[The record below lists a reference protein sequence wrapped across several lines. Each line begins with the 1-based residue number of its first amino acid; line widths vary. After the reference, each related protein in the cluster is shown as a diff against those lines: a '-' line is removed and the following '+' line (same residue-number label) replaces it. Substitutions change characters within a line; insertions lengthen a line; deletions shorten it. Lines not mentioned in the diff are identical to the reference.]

1 MVKITDV
8 AAKAGVA
15 KSTVSNVLTGRKFV
29 SEELRQKVLTACKEL
44 DFQPNF
50 CASGLSGRRTNIIA
64 LLLEN
69 TTDIGTYPFYKDLTM
84 SCITEASV
92 HDYSLLVYYDK
103 DKNKLLQTLRQG
115 RAPIDGAVLLAP
127 SVDDERL
134 AEMESNRTICVV
146 IGRPSHENIGY
157 VDIDNKGLV
166 VTVVDK
172 LIKTYGKNV
181 YLLNSSTN
189 LTISQDRDQGFAE
202 VCADNGMAVNGRL
215 FHCELCSEEEGYDV
229 AMRFADKNTV
239 FVTANEG
246 LAKGVYRAV
255 EEKGLS
261 VGGDVGVFALGR
273 SIEHGH
279 FSPKLSYARQSYEQL
294 GKFAVQSLINE
305 IRSGEK
311 SVQLVDSEI
320 VFRDSTRPNVDE

>member
-50 CASGLSGRRTNIIA
+50 CASGLSSRRTNIIA

-69 TTDIGTYPFYKDLTM
+69 TTDIGTYPFYKDLMM
-84 SCITEASV
+84 SCLTEASV
-92 HDYSLLVYYDK
+92 QGYSLLVYYDS
-103 DKNKLLQTLRQG
+103 DKTKLLQTLRQG

-127 SVDDERL
+127 GVDDERL
-134 AEMESNRTICVV
+134 VEMENNRITCVV
-146 IGRPSHENIGY
+146 IGRPSHDDIGY

-166 VTVVDK
+166 VDVVDK
-172 LIKTYGKNV
+172 LIEMYGKNI
-181 YLLNSSTN
+181 YLLNSSNN
-189 LTISQDRDQGFAE
+189 LTISQDRDNGFVE
-202 VCADNGMAVNGRL
+202 VCAARGIDTEGRL
-215 FHCELCSEEEGYDV
+215 FHNELCSEEESYDI
-229 AMRFADKNTV
+229 AMRLAEPNAV

-255 EEKGLS
+255 ADRGLS
-261 VGGDVGVFALGR
+261 VGKDVGVFALGR

-279 FSPKLSYARQSYEQL
+279 FAPKLSYACQSYEQL
-294 GKFAVQSLINE
+294 GKIAVDALINE
-305 IRSGEK
+305 IRTGEK
-311 SVQLVDSEI
+311 TRRLVDSCI
-320 VFRDSTRPNVDE
+320 IFRDSTQK

>member
-29 SEELRQKVLTACKEL
+29 SEELKQKVLTACKEL

-50 CASGLSGRRTNIIA
+50 CASGLSSRRTNIIA

-69 TTDIGTYPFYKDLTM
+69 TTDIGTYPFYKDLMM
-84 SCITEASV
+84 SCLTEASAQG
-92 HDYSLLVYYDK
+92 YSLLVYYDS
-103 DKNKLLQTLRQG
+103 DKTKLLQTLRQG

-127 SVDDERL
+127 GVDDERL
-134 AEMESNRTICVV
+134 VEMENNRTICVV
-146 IGRPSHENIGY
+146 IGRPSHDNIGY

-166 VTVVDK
+166 VNVVDK
-172 LIKTYGKNV
+172 LVGTYGKNV
-181 YLLNSSTN
+181 YLLNSSNN
-189 LTISQDRDQGFAE
+189 LTISQDRDKGFVE
-202 VCADNGMAVNGRL
+202 VCTAHGIDVVDRL
-215 FHCELCSEEEGYDV
+215 FHSELCSEDEGYAI
-229 AMRFADKNTV
+229 AMRLAEPDAV

-261 VGGDVGVFALGR
+261 VGKDVGVFALGR

-279 FSPKLSYARQSYEQL
+279 FAPKLSYARQSYEQL
-294 GKFAVQSLINE
+294 GKIAVNALINE
-305 IRSGEK
+305 IRTGEK
-311 SVQLVDSEI
+311 SSQLVDSEV
-320 VFRDSTRPNVDE
+320 VFRDSTER